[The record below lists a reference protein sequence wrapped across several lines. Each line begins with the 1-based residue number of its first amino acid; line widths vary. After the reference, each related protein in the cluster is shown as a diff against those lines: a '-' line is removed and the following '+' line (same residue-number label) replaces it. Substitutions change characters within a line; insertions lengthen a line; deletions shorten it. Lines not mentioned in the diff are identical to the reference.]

1 MNKTDIPFLTVKELS
16 ALIKAR
22 EVSPVETAEAYLE
35 RIERIDPQLKAYSA
49 VFADEAMATARERE
63 RDLAQGNYLGPMH
76 GIPMATKDQVFSRDV
91 LAAIVGSNN
100 FFVPEK
106 DPTVI
111 AKLKEAGV
119 ILMGKTPFAKP
130 TNPWGTNLSLGGSS
144 TGSASGT
151 AAFLCATA
159 LGEDTGGSLRG
170 PASYCGI
177 AGLRPSTGRVS
188 RYGLMGLCW
197 SMDVTGPM
205 SRTVE
210 DCAMTLQVI
219 AGRDPKDSYTWN
231 TPVPD
236 YVRALDGDIKNFKVG
251 VLKEMLYAD
260 YVDPEAKD
268 AVLKATELMNELGAE
283 VREVSLPLA
292 VHDRAIASAII
303 YLEGSSVH
311 HKGVRERLDD
321 YDQSMRINFLAASL
335 IPAQTY
341 YKAQRLR
348 AVLRQQALDLMQDID
363 LLVYPTMAGPATPL
377 VDDPRVRTKDELKD
391 EMFYSSPM
399 LTSLANVVGA
409 PSLSVPCGFSSSNL
423 PLGLQIIGRPMEE
436 ETVFRLGHA
445 YEQATEW
452 HKRRPPL

>member
-1 MNKTDIPFLTVKELS
+1 
-16 ALIKAR
+16 
-22 EVSPVETAEAYLE
+22 
-35 RIERIDPQLKAYSA
+35 
-49 VFADEAMATARERE
+49 
-63 RDLAQGNYLGPMH
+63 
-76 GIPMATKDQVFSRDV
+76 
-91 LAAIVGSNN
+91 
-100 FFVPEK
+100 
-106 DPTVI
+106 
-111 AKLKEAGV
+111 
-119 ILMGKTPFAKP
+119 
-130 TNPWGTNLSLGGSS
+130 
-144 TGSASGT
+144 
-151 AAFLCATA
+151 
-159 LGEDTGGSLRG
+159 
-170 PASYCGI
+170 
-177 AGLRPSTGRVS
+177 
-188 RYGLMGLCW
+188 
-197 SMDVTGPM
+197 
-205 SRTVE
+205 
-210 DCAMTLQVI
+210 MTLQAI
-219 AGRDPKDSYTWN
+219 AGHDPQDSYTWN

-236 YVRALDGDIKNFKVG
+236 YVRALDGGIKNLKIG
-251 VLKEMLYAD
+251 VLKEMLYDD

-321 YDQSMRINFLAASL
+321 YDHSMRINFLAASL

-409 PSLSVPCGFSSSNL
+409 PALSVPCGFSSSNL

-445 YEQATEW
+445 YQQATEW
-452 HKRRPPL
+452 HKRRPPI